1 MVKKGTRKD
10 AFYTEKVIGNMLLPL
25 PLMLLII
32 GAAWRCCG
40 LAVFKKPGRF
50 LLALVAGTLVIEFAT
65 GSRPPAASH
74 ESTYPTWNNSQ
85 KVDYI
90 VVLEVVIPGTR
101 SGHRALI

>member
-10 AFYTEKVIGNMLLPL
+10 AFYTEKSDCNMLLPL

-32 GAAWRCCG
+32 GAGLALCG

-50 LLALVAGTLVIEFAT
+50 LLALGGWRLVIEFAT
-65 GSRPPAASH
+65 DSRPPVASH
-74 ESTYPTWNNSQ
+74 RKHYPTWNNSQ

-90 VVLEVVIPGTR
+90 VVLGGGYPGTR
-101 SGHRALI
+101 SGRRALI